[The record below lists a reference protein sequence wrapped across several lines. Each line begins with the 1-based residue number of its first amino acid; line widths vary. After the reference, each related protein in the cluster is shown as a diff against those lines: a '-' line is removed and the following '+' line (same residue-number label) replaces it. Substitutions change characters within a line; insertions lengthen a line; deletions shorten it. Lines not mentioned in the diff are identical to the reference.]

1 MKAVETQLPPPP
13 PPVLKIDLKVHYVK
27 LNCYNSSMILN
38 TDLRLVSFKEDNQ
51 QIIAEVNHFKK
62 KVKKYML
69 KFTVNKM
76 NCTIFI
82 LFYKK

>member
-1 MKAVETQLPPPP
+1 
-13 PPVLKIDLKVHYVK
+13 
-27 LNCYNSSMILN
+27 MILN

-51 QIIAEVNHFKK
+51 QIIAEVKSFKK
-62 KVKKYML
+62 IKVKKIYKL

-82 LFYKK
+82 LFYKKINILNISKFGIKLKPYV